1 MKHSILVLLFV
12 LSLCLVSFGQT
23 NQKSKKD
30 PKQSELADQQVIIQM
45 EEALRKAK
53 VDNNTQSID
62 EMYAEEYQG
71 INQYGNA
78 TNKARGISTWAN
90 RKNLTLVLDT
100 VSVTLVSD
108 TEAITNG
115 LQTEDGVQMSFER
128 KYIKQGGKWRII
140 AARQKMLEYKGTKGI
155 GKYRIIG
162 HLNGADGVAVI
173 LMTLNVTNGK
183 EINLNAAILKD
194 GSFVMEGNA
203 LEYPQLVYLTTPG
216 KDERGNFFLE
226 NSEITISGNLD
237 TLSKIRVTGSKTHD
251 EFASFLKLT
260 DDLNA
265 KSSTKFKEMQEAR
278 QSNNVNRINQI
289 QKELQQNMKEL
300 ISIQK
305 DFVKSNPK
313 SYVAPVILMGMGN
326 LIDDP
331 SELESMVQA
340 LDPDVARTPA
350 VIVLKSR
357 IRETKAVAI
366 GQKAPGFTLNDV
378 NGNPISLSSKIGP
391 KLLLVDFW
399 AAWCAPCRAENPNVV
414 KVYNEFK
421 NKGFDILGVSL
432 DRTKEDWIKAIEKD
446 NLTWTQVSDL
456 LYFNSAAARIYLVR
470 AIPANFLLD
479 QNGTIIAKNLR
490 GEALYNKVKEL
501 LSVKK

>member
-1 MKHSILVLLFV
+1 MKQSILLLFFV
-12 LSLCLVSFGQT
+12 LSLCLVSCGQT
-23 NQKSKKD
+23 DQKSKKAL
-30 PKQSELADQQVIIQM
+30 KQTEIADQQKILQM

-53 VDNNTQSID
+53 VDNNTQAIA

-78 TNKARGISTWAN
+78 TNKARRISTWAN

-128 KYIKQGGKWRII
+128 KFVKQGGKWRII
-140 AARQKMLEYKGTKGI
+140 AARQKMLEYKGTRGI
-155 GKYRIIG
+155 GKYRING
-162 HLNGADGVAVI
+162 HLSGADGVAVS
-173 LMTLNVTNGK
+173 LMTTNVTNGK
-183 EINLNAAILKD
+183 TTNLNAAIIKE

-203 LEYPQLVYLTTPG
+203 LEYPQLVSLTTPG
-216 KDERGNFFLE
+216 KNERANFYLE
-226 NSEITISGNLD
+226 NSEITITGHLD
-237 TLSKIRVTGSKTHD
+237 SLSKLKVTGSKTQD
-251 EFASFLKLT
+251 EFSSFLKAMEGLSV
-260 DDLNA
+260 
-265 KSSTKFKEMQEAR
+265 KSGKLF
-278 QSNNVNRINQI
+278 
-289 QKELQQNMKEL
+289 KELQASGKIKDSTNFNQIKKEMEPIRQER
-300 ISIQK
+300 ISIFK
-305 DFVKSNPK
+305 DFVKNNPG
-313 SYVAPVILMGMGN
+313 SYAVPIILLDLGN
-326 LIDDP
+326 SLEDI
-331 SELESMVQA
+331 SELEPIVQT

-357 IRETKAVAI
+357 IRDTKAVAI

-399 AAWCAPCRAENPNVV
+399 AAWCAPCRAENPNVL

-446 NLTWTQVSDL
+446 HLTWTQVSDL
-456 LYFNSAAARIYLVR
+456 LYFNSAAARIYLVG

-490 GEALYNKVKEL
+490 GEVLYNKVKEL
-501 LSVKK
+501 LSVK